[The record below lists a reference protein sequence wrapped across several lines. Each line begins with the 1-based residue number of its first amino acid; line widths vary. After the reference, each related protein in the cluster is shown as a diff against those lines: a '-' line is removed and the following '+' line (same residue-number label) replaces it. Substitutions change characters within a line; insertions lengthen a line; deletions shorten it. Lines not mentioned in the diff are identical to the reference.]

1 MEKGVPKMK
10 RCKAQS
16 TLEYVIILAAII
28 GAIVLIANNVIKS
41 RLQSSYTGLA
51 DKMQQKV
58 NEVEF

>member
-1 MEKGVPKMK
+1 MK

-51 DKMQQKV
+51 DKMQEKV
-58 NEVEF
+58 EEVEF

>member
-1 MEKGVPKMK
+1 MK

-28 GAIVLIANNVIKS
+28 GAIVVIANTILKPK
-41 RLQSSYTGLA
+41 LQDSYDTVTS
-51 DKMQQKV
+51 KMQDKV